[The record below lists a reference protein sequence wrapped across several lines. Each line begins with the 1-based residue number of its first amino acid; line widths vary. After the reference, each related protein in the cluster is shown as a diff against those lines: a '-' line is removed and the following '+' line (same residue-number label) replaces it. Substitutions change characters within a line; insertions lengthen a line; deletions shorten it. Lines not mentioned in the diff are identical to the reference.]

1 MGGFNQDIEIDFKAP
16 KDRSSIIKV
25 IGVGGG
31 GNNAL
36 QHMYERGIHG
46 VDFIVLN
53 TDAQALDEH
62 SVSNKVQLGTRTT
75 EGLGAGADP
84 EVGEKAAIES
94 MDDIREALGHNTKM
108 VFITAG
114 MGGGTG
120 TGAAPVV
127 AQVAKELGIL
137 TVAIVTLPFDFEGK
151 RRLEQAHSGLEKLR
165 ENVDSLIIINNDRL
179 AEQYPDLDYEE
190 AFSQANEVLTNAAKG
205 MAEVITAPFK
215 VNIDF
220 RDAKT
225 VLENSG
231 TALMSIGIAS
241 GENRAED
248 AVKRA
253 LDSPLLNDNKIT
265 GAKKVML
272 LILSGEEHK
281 AKMNEIK
288 FISSYIQNEAGGGNK
303 ADVIFGV
310 GTEDGLG
317 ESIKV
322 LVVATGFAP
331 EHEKNTV
338 IPAERIIHDLNGGI
352 KKPDIP
358 VVESQSVKETPVNDV
373 RRPSNRQ
380 EVREEQKRQFFR
392 LDNNSN
398 SNSNSNSNT
407 NSNFPTNSFSVE
419 KAEEKFDFHQTTV
432 LEERRE
438 DDFATG
444 FKFREEEEPSF
455 FQAEEEPVKEYD
467 LFSYAELEP
476 VSFTFDLEEDKPKE
490 EDFSFQVKDAPVNF
504 RVEMREETA
513 PQKKE
518 PKVSV
523 TNNQP
528 QPQTPKNDFPNI
540 EQKEEFTII
549 EKRRTEEEDS
559 RIQERRNK
567 LKEFNSSKFQ
577 GNDEKKID
585 IYEMIPAFR
594 RRNIDVDFENPLDRE
609 QKISSFISENDKGK
623 MEVRRNKFLNKDV
636 D

>member
-151 RRLEQAHSGLEKLR
+151 RRLEQAHTGLEKLR

-241 GENRAED
+241 GENRAEE

-272 LILSGEEHK
+272 LILSGDDHK

-288 FISSYIQNEAGGGNK
+288 FISSYIQDEAGGGNK

-331 EHEKNTV
+331 EHEKNAV
-338 IPAERIIHDLNGGI
+338 VSSERIIHDLNGGI
-352 KKPDIP
+352 KNTDTATPP
-358 VVESQSVKETPVNDV
+358 AVESKPTKETPVNDV
-373 RRPSNRQ
+373 RRTRNRQ
-380 EVREEQKRQFFR
+380 EIREEQKRQFFR
-392 LDNNSN
+392 LD

-419 KAEEKFDFHQTTV
+419 KVEEKSTTV
-432 LEERRE
+432 LEDRRE
-438 DDFATG
+438 DDFSAS
-444 FKFREEEEPSF
+444 FRFREEVSSF
-455 FQAEEEPVKEYD
+455 PQEEEVPAKEYD
-467 LFSYAELEP
+467 LFSYTDLEP
-476 VSFTFDLEEDKPKE
+476 VSFDFDLEEDKPKE
-490 EDFSFQVKDAPVNF
+490 EDFSFQVKEAPINF
-504 RVEMREETA
+504 KMEVREE
-513 PQKKE
+513 
-518 PKVSV
+518 VSFEEDGFQTPV
-523 TNNQP
+523 ARNQNK
-528 QPQTPKNDFPNI
+528 QEIPKNDFPNV
-540 EQKEEFTII
+540 EQREEFTII
-549 EKRRTEEEDS
+549 EKRSTEEDS

-567 LKEFNSSKFQ
+567 LKEFNSRSH
-577 GNDEKKID
+577 GSEEKKID
-585 IYEMIPAFR
+585 IYEVIPAFR
-594 RRNIDVDFENPLDRE
+594 RRNVDVDFEDPLERE
-609 QKISSFISENDKGK
+609 QKISSFISENNKGK
-623 MEVRRNKFLNKDV
+623 MEVRQNRFLNKDV

>member
-1 MGGFNQDIEIDFKAP
+1 MGDFNQDMGIRINAP
-16 KDRSSIIKV
+16 KNKSSIIKV

-94 MDDIREALGHNTKM
+94 MDEIREALGSNTKM

-120 TGAAPVV
+120 TGAAPIV
-127 AQVAKELGIL
+127 AQVAKELDIL

-151 RRLEQAHSGLEKLR
+151 RRLEQAYSGLEKLR

-225 VLENSG
+225 VLEHSG

-241 GENRAED
+241 GENRAEE

-272 LILSGEEHK
+272 LILSGDDHK

-288 FISSYIQNEAGGGNK
+288 FISSYIQDEAGGGNK

-331 EHEKNTV
+331 EHEKNAV
-338 IPAERIIHDLNGGI
+338 VSSERIIHDLNGGI
-352 KKPDIP
+352 KNTDTATLPA
-358 VVESQSVKETPVNDV
+358 VESKPTKETPVNDV
-373 RRPSNRQ
+373 RRTRNRQ
-380 EVREEQKRQFFR
+380 EIREEQKRQFFR
-392 LDNNSN
+392 LD

-419 KAEEKFDFHQTTV
+419 KVEEKSTTV
-432 LEERRE
+432 LEDRRE
-438 DDFATG
+438 DDFSAS
-444 FKFREEEEPSF
+444 FRFREEVSSF
-455 FQAEEEPVKEYD
+455 PQEEEVPAKEYD
-467 LFSYAELEP
+467 LFSYTDLEP
-476 VSFTFDLEEDKPKE
+476 VSFDFDLEEDKPKE
-490 EDFSFQVKDAPVNF
+490 EDFSFQMKEAPINF
-504 RVEMREETA
+504 KMEVREE
-513 PQKKE
+513 
-518 PKVSV
+518 VSFEEDGFQTPV
-523 TNNQP
+523 ARNQNK
-528 QPQTPKNDFPNI
+528 QETPKNDFPNV
-540 EQKEEFTII
+540 EQREEFTII
-549 EKRRTEEEDS
+549 EKRSTEEDS

-567 LKEFNSSKFQ
+567 LKEFNSRSH
-577 GNDEKKID
+577 GSEEKKID
-585 IYEMIPAFR
+585 IYEVIPAFR
-594 RRNIDVDFENPLDRE
+594 RRNVDVDFEDPLERE
-609 QKISSFISENDKGK
+609 QKISSFISENNKGK
-623 MEVRRNKFLNKDV
+623 MEVRQNRFLNKDV

>member
-358 VVESQSVKETPVNDV
+358 VVESQPVKETPANDV

-398 SNSNSNSNT
+398 FNNNS
-407 NSNFPTNSFSVE
+407 NSNFPTNSFLVE
-419 KAEEKFDFHQTTV
+419 KAEEKFDFHQTTL
-432 LEERRE
+432 LEEKE
-438 DDFATG
+438 DDFAMG

-455 FQAEEEPVKEYD
+455 FEAEEEPVKEYD

-490 EDFSFQVKDAPVNF
+490 EDFSFQVKEAPINF

-513 PQKKE
+513 PQKEE

-528 QPQTPKNDFPNI
+528 QPQTPKNDFPNV

-549 EKRRTEEEDS
+549 EKRSTEEDS
-559 RIQERRNK
+559 KIQERRNK
-567 LKEFNSSKFQ
+567 LKEFNSSRFQ

>member
-1 MGGFNQDIEIDFKAP
+1 MGGFNQDIKIDFNSP
-16 KDRSSIIKV
+16 KDKSSIIKV

-151 RRLEQAHSGLEKLR
+151 RRLEQAYSGLEKLR

-331 EHEKNTV
+331 EHEKNTA

-358 VVESQSVKETPVNDV
+358 VVESQPVKETPANDV
-373 RRPSNRQ
+373 HRPSNRQ
-380 EVREEQKRQFFR
+380 EIREEQKRQFFR

-398 SNSNSNSNT
+398 SNN
-407 NSNFPTNSFSVE
+407 NSNFPTNSFFVE
-419 KAEEKFDFHQTTV
+419 KGEEKFDFHQTTM
-432 LEERRE
+432 LEEKE
-438 DDFATG
+438 DDFAMG

-490 EDFSFQVKDAPVNF
+490 EDFSFQVKEAPINF
-504 RVEMREETA
+504 KVEMREETA
-513 PQKKE
+513 PQKEE

-528 QPQTPKNDFPNI
+528 QPQTPKNDFPNV

-549 EKRRTEEEDS
+549 EKRSTEEDS

>member
-151 RRLEQAHSGLEKLR
+151 RRLEQAHTGLEKLR

-241 GENRAED
+241 GENRAEE

-272 LILSGEEHK
+272 LILSGDDHK

-288 FISSYIQNEAGGGNK
+288 FISSYIQDEAGGGNK

-331 EHEKNTV
+331 EHEKNAV
-338 IPAERIIHDLNGGI
+338 VSSERIIHDLNGGI
-352 KKPDIP
+352 KNTDTATPP
-358 VVESQSVKETPVNDV
+358 AVESKPTKETPVNDV
-373 RRPSNRQ
+373 RRTRNRQ
-380 EVREEQKRQFFR
+380 EIREEQKRQFFR
-392 LDNNSN
+392 LD

-419 KAEEKFDFHQTTV
+419 KVEEKSTTV
-432 LEERRE
+432 LEDRRE
-438 DDFATG
+438 DDFSAS
-444 FKFREEEEPSF
+444 FRFREEVSSF
-455 FQAEEEPVKEYD
+455 PQEEEVPAKEYD
-467 LFSYAELEP
+467 LFSYTDLEP
-476 VSFTFDLEEDKPKE
+476 VSFDFDLEEDKPKE
-490 EDFSFQVKDAPVNF
+490 EDFSFQVKEAPINF
-504 RVEMREETA
+504 KMEVREE
-513 PQKKE
+513 
-518 PKVSV
+518 VSFEEDGFQTPV
-523 TNNQP
+523 ARNQNK
-528 QPQTPKNDFPNI
+528 QETPKNDFPNV
-540 EQKEEFTII
+540 EQREEFTII
-549 EKRRTEEEDS
+549 EKRSTEEDS

-567 LKEFNSSKFQ
+567 LKEFNSRSH
-577 GNDEKKID
+577 GSEEKKID
-585 IYEMIPAFR
+585 IYEVIPAFR
-594 RRNIDVDFENPLDRE
+594 RRNVDVDFEDPLERE
-609 QKISSFISENDKGK
+609 QKISSFISENNKGK
-623 MEVRRNKFLNKDV
+623 MEVRQNRFLNKDV

>member
-1 MGGFNQDIEIDFKAP
+1 MGDFNQDMGIRINAP
-16 KDRSSIIKV
+16 KNKSSIIKV

-94 MDDIREALGHNTKM
+94 MDEIREALGSNTKM

-120 TGAAPVV
+120 TGAAPIV
-127 AQVAKELGIL
+127 AQVAKELDIL

-151 RRLEQAHSGLEKLR
+151 RRLEQAYSGLEKLR

-241 GENRAED
+241 GENRAEE

-272 LILSGEEHK
+272 LILSGDDHK

-288 FISSYIQNEAGGGNK
+288 FISSYIQDEAGGGNK

-331 EHEKNTV
+331 EHEKNAV
-338 IPAERIIHDLNGGI
+338 VSSERIIHDLNGGI
-352 KKPDIP
+352 KSTDIATPP
-358 VVESQSVKETPVNDV
+358 VVESKPTKETPVNDV
-373 RRPSNRQ
+373 RRTRNRQ
-380 EVREEQKRQFFR
+380 EIREEQKRQFFR
-392 LDNNSN
+392 LD

-419 KAEEKFDFHQTTV
+419 KVEEKSTTV
-432 LEERRE
+432 LEDRRE
-438 DDFATG
+438 DDFSAS
-444 FKFREEEEPSF
+444 FRFREEVSSF
-455 FQAEEEPVKEYD
+455 PQEEEVPAKEYD
-467 LFSYAELEP
+467 LFSYTDLEP
-476 VSFTFDLEEDKPKE
+476 VSFDFDLEEDKPKE
-490 EDFSFQVKDAPVNF
+490 EDFSFQVKEAPINF
-504 RVEMREETA
+504 KMEVREE
-513 PQKKE
+513 
-518 PKVSV
+518 VSFEEDGFQTPV
-523 TNNQP
+523 ARNQNK
-528 QPQTPKNDFPNI
+528 QETPKNDFPNV
-540 EQKEEFTII
+540 EQREEFTII
-549 EKRRTEEEDS
+549 EKRSTEEDS

-567 LKEFNSSKFQ
+567 LKEFNSRSH
-577 GNDEKKID
+577 GSEEKKID
-585 IYEMIPAFR
+585 IYEVIPAFR
-594 RRNIDVDFENPLDRE
+594 RRNVDVDFEDPLERE
-609 QKISSFISENDKGK
+609 QKISSFISENNKGK
-623 MEVRRNKFLNKDV
+623 MEVRQNRFLNKDV

>member
-1 MGGFNQDIEIDFKAP
+1 MGDFNQDMGIRINAP
-16 KDRSSIIKV
+16 KNKSSIIKV

-94 MDDIREALGHNTKM
+94 MDEIREALGSNTKM

-120 TGAAPVV
+120 TGAAPIV
-127 AQVAKELGIL
+127 AQVAKELDIL

-151 RRLEQAHSGLEKLR
+151 RRLEQAYSGLEKLR
-165 ENVDSLIIINNDRL
+165 ENVDSLMIINNDRL

-241 GENRAED
+241 GENRAEE

-272 LILSGEEHK
+272 LILSGDDHK

-288 FISSYIQNEAGGGNK
+288 FISSYIQDEAGGGNK

-331 EHEKNTV
+331 EHEKNAV
-338 IPAERIIHDLNGGI
+338 VSSERIIHDLNGGI
-352 KKPDIP
+352 KNTDTATPP
-358 VVESQSVKETPVNDV
+358 AVESKPTKETPVNDV
-373 RRPSNRQ
+373 RRTRNRQ
-380 EVREEQKRQFFR
+380 EIREEQKRQFFR
-392 LDNNSN
+392 LD

-419 KAEEKFDFHQTTV
+419 KVEEKSTTV
-432 LEERRE
+432 LEDRRE
-438 DDFATG
+438 DDFSAS
-444 FKFREEEEPSF
+444 FRFREEVSSF
-455 FQAEEEPVKEYD
+455 PQEEEVPAKEYD
-467 LFSYAELEP
+467 LFSYTDLEP
-476 VSFTFDLEEDKPKE
+476 VSFDFDLEEDKPKE
-490 EDFSFQVKDAPVNF
+490 EDFSFQVKEAPINF
-504 RVEMREETA
+504 KMEVREE
-513 PQKKE
+513 
-518 PKVSV
+518 VSFEEDGFQTPV
-523 TNNQP
+523 ARNQNK
-528 QPQTPKNDFPNI
+528 QETPKNDFPNV
-540 EQKEEFTII
+540 EQREEFTII
-549 EKRRTEEEDS
+549 EKRSTEEDS

-567 LKEFNSSKFQ
+567 LKEFNSRSH
-577 GNDEKKID
+577 GSEEKKID
-585 IYEMIPAFR
+585 IYEVIPAFR
-594 RRNIDVDFENPLDRE
+594 RRNVDVDFEDPLERE
-609 QKISSFISENDKGK
+609 QKISSFISENNKGK
-623 MEVRRNKFLNKDV
+623 MEVRQNRFLNKDV

>member
-1 MGGFNQDIEIDFKAP
+1 MGGFNQDIKIDFNSP
-16 KDRSSIIKV
+16 KDKSSIIKV

-94 MDDIREALGHNTKM
+94 MDEIREALGSNTKM

-120 TGAAPVV
+120 TGAAPIV
-127 AQVAKELGIL
+127 AQVAKELDIL

-151 RRLEQAHSGLEKLR
+151 RRLEQAYSGLEKLR

-241 GENRAED
+241 GENRAEE

-272 LILSGEEHK
+272 LILSGDDHK

-288 FISSYIQNEAGGGNK
+288 FISSYIQDEAGGGNK

-331 EHEKNTV
+331 EHEKNAV
-338 IPAERIIHDLNGGI
+338 VSSERIIHDLNGGI
-352 KKPDIP
+352 KNTDTATPP
-358 VVESQSVKETPVNDV
+358 AVESKPTKETPVNDV
-373 RRPSNRQ
+373 RRTRNRQ
-380 EVREEQKRQFFR
+380 EIREEQKRQFFR
-392 LDNNSN
+392 LD

-419 KAEEKFDFHQTTV
+419 KVEEKSTTV
-432 LEERRE
+432 LEDRRE
-438 DDFATG
+438 DDFSAS
-444 FKFREEEEPSF
+444 FRFREEVSSF
-455 FQAEEEPVKEYD
+455 PQEEEVPAKEYD
-467 LFSYAELEP
+467 LFSYTDLEP
-476 VSFTFDLEEDKPKE
+476 VSFDFDLEEDKPKE
-490 EDFSFQVKDAPVNF
+490 EDFSFQVKEAPINF
-504 RVEMREETA
+504 KMEVREE
-513 PQKKE
+513 
-518 PKVSV
+518 VSFEEDGFQTPV
-523 TNNQP
+523 ARNQNK
-528 QPQTPKNDFPNI
+528 QETPKNDFPNV
-540 EQKEEFTII
+540 EQREEFTII
-549 EKRRTEEEDS
+549 EKRSTEEDS

-567 LKEFNSSKFQ
+567 LKEFNSRSH
-577 GNDEKKID
+577 GSEEKKID
-585 IYEMIPAFR
+585 IYEVIPAFR
-594 RRNIDVDFENPLDRE
+594 RRNVDVDFEDPLERE
-609 QKISSFISENDKGK
+609 QKISSFISENNKGK
-623 MEVRRNKFLNKDV
+623 MEVRQNRFLNKDV

>member
-1 MGGFNQDIEIDFKAP
+1 MGGFNQDIKIDFNSP
-16 KDRSSIIKV
+16 KDKSSIIKV

-272 LILSGEEHK
+272 LILSGDEHK

-331 EHEKNTV
+331 EHEKNTA

-358 VVESQSVKETPVNDV
+358 VVESQPVKETPANDV

-392 LDNNSN
+392 LDN
-398 SNSNSNSNT
+398 NSNSNSNT

-432 LEERRE
+432 LEERKE
-438 DDFATG
+438 DDFAMG
-444 FKFREEEEPSF
+444 FKFREEEESSF
-455 FQAEEEPVKEYD
+455 FEAEEEPVKEYD

-490 EDFSFQVKDAPVNF
+490 EDFSFQVKEAPVNF

-513 PQKKE
+513 PQKE
-518 PKVSV
+518 QPKVSV
-523 TNNQP
+523 TNNQA
-528 QPQTPKNDFPNI
+528 QPQTPKNDFPNV

>member
-151 RRLEQAHSGLEKLR
+151 RRLEQAHIGLEKLR

-358 VVESQSVKETPVNDV
+358 VVESQSVKETLVNDV

-392 LDNNSN
+392 LDNN

-455 FQAEEEPVKEYD
+455 FEAEEEPVKEYD

-490 EDFSFQVKDAPVNF
+490 EDFSFQVKEAPVNF

-513 PQKKE
+513 PQKEE
-518 PKVSV
+518 PKFPV
-523 TNNQP
+523 TNQIQP
-528 QPQTPKNDFPNI
+528 ETPKNDFPNV

-567 LKEFNSSKFQ
+567 LKEFNSSRFQ

>member
-1 MGGFNQDIEIDFKAP
+1 MGDFNQDMGIRINAP
-16 KDRSSIIKV
+16 KNKSSIIKV

-94 MDDIREALGHNTKM
+94 MDEIREALGSNTKM

-120 TGAAPVV
+120 TGAAPIV

-151 RRLEQAHSGLEKLR
+151 RRLEQAYSGLEKLR

-241 GENRAED
+241 GENRAEE

-272 LILSGEEHK
+272 LILSGDDHK

-288 FISSYIQNEAGGGNK
+288 FISSYIQDEAGGGNK

-331 EHEKNTV
+331 EHEKNAV
-338 IPAERIIHDLNGGI
+338 VSSERIIHDLNGGI
-352 KKPDIP
+352 KNTDTATPP
-358 VVESQSVKETPVNDV
+358 AVESKPTKETPVNDV
-373 RRPSNRQ
+373 RRTRNRQ
-380 EVREEQKRQFFR
+380 EIREEQKRQFFR
-392 LDNNSN
+392 LD

-419 KAEEKFDFHQTTV
+419 KVEEKSTTV
-432 LEERRE
+432 LEDRRE
-438 DDFATG
+438 DDFSAS
-444 FKFREEEEPSF
+444 FRFREEVSSF
-455 FQAEEEPVKEYD
+455 PQEEEVPAKEYD
-467 LFSYAELEP
+467 LFSYTDLEP
-476 VSFTFDLEEDKPKE
+476 VSFDFDLEEDKPKE
-490 EDFSFQVKDAPVNF
+490 EDFSFQVKEAPINF
-504 RVEMREETA
+504 KMEVREE
-513 PQKKE
+513 
-518 PKVSV
+518 VSFEEDGFQTPV
-523 TNNQP
+523 ARNQNK
-528 QPQTPKNDFPNI
+528 QEIPKNDFPNV
-540 EQKEEFTII
+540 EQREEFTII
-549 EKRRTEEEDS
+549 EKRSTEEDS

-567 LKEFNSSKFQ
+567 LKEFNSRSH
-577 GNDEKKID
+577 GSEEKKID
-585 IYEMIPAFR
+585 IYEVIPAFR
-594 RRNIDVDFENPLDRE
+594 RRNVDVDFEDPLERE
-609 QKISSFISENDKGK
+609 QKISSFISENNKGK
-623 MEVRRNKFLNKDV
+623 MEVRQNRFLNKDV

>member
-1 MGGFNQDIEIDFKAP
+1 MGDFNQDMGIRINAP
-16 KDRSSIIKV
+16 KNKSSIIKV

-94 MDDIREALGHNTKM
+94 MDEIREALGSNTKM

-120 TGAAPVV
+120 TGAAPIV

-151 RRLEQAHSGLEKLR
+151 RRLEQAYSGLEKLR

-241 GENRAED
+241 GENRAEE

-272 LILSGEEHK
+272 LILSGDDHK

-288 FISSYIQNEAGGGNK
+288 FISSYIQDEAGGGNK

-331 EHEKNTV
+331 EHEKNAV
-338 IPAERIIHDLNGGI
+338 VSSERIIHDLNGGI
-352 KKPDIP
+352 KNTDTATPP
-358 VVESQSVKETPVNDV
+358 AVESKPTKETPVNDV
-373 RRPSNRQ
+373 RRTRNRQ
-380 EVREEQKRQFFR
+380 EIREEQKRQFFR
-392 LDNNSN
+392 LDNNS
-398 SNSNSNSNT
+398 SS

-419 KAEEKFDFHQTTV
+419 KAEEKSTTV
-432 LEERRE
+432 LEDRRE
-438 DDFATG
+438 DDFSAS
-444 FKFREEEEPSF
+444 FRFREEVSSF
-455 FQAEEEPVKEYD
+455 PQEEEVPAKEYD
-467 LFSYAELEP
+467 LFSYTDLEP
-476 VSFTFDLEEDKPKE
+476 VSFDFDLEEDKPKE
-490 EDFSFQVKDAPVNF
+490 EDFSFQVKEAPINF
-504 RVEMREETA
+504 KMEVREE
-513 PQKKE
+513 
-518 PKVSV
+518 VSFEEDGFQTPV
-523 TNNQP
+523 ARNQNK
-528 QPQTPKNDFPNI
+528 QETPKNDFPNV
-540 EQKEEFTII
+540 EQREEFTII
-549 EKRRTEEEDS
+549 EKRSTEEDS

-567 LKEFNSSKFQ
+567 LKEFNSRSH
-577 GNDEKKID
+577 GSEEKKLD
-585 IYEMIPAFR
+585 IYEVIPAFR
-594 RRNIDVDFENPLDRE
+594 RRNVDVDFEDPLERE
-609 QKISSFISENDKGK
+609 QKISSFISENNKGK
-623 MEVRRNKFLNKDV
+623 MEVRQNRFLNKDV

>member
-1 MGGFNQDIEIDFKAP
+1 MGDFNQDMGIRINAP
-16 KDRSSIIKV
+16 KNKSSIIKV

-94 MDDIREALGHNTKM
+94 MDEIREALGSNTKM

-120 TGAAPVV
+120 TGAAPIV
-127 AQVAKELGIL
+127 AQVAKELDIL

-151 RRLEQAHSGLEKLR
+151 RRLEQAYSGLEKLR

-241 GENRAED
+241 GENRAEE

-272 LILSGEEHK
+272 LILSGDDHK

-288 FISSYIQNEAGGGNK
+288 FISSYIQDEAGGGNK

-331 EHEKNTV
+331 EHEKNAV
-338 IPAERIIHDLNGGI
+338 VSSERIIHDLNGGI
-352 KKPDIP
+352 KNTDTATPP
-358 VVESQSVKETPVNDV
+358 AVESKPTKETPVNDV
-373 RRPSNRQ
+373 RRTRNRQ
-380 EVREEQKRQFFR
+380 EIREEQKRQFFR
-392 LDNNSN
+392 LD

-419 KAEEKFDFHQTTV
+419 KVEEKSTTV
-432 LEERRE
+432 LEDRRE
-438 DDFATG
+438 DDFSAS
-444 FKFREEEEPSF
+444 FRFREEVSSF
-455 FQAEEEPVKEYD
+455 PQEEEVPAKEYD
-467 LFSYAELEP
+467 LFSYTDLEP
-476 VSFTFDLEEDKPKE
+476 VSFDFDLEEDKPKE
-490 EDFSFQVKDAPVNF
+490 EDFSFQVKEAPINF
-504 RVEMREETA
+504 KMEVREE
-513 PQKKE
+513 
-518 PKVSV
+518 VSFEEDGFQTPV
-523 TNNQP
+523 ARNQNK
-528 QPQTPKNDFPNI
+528 QETPKNDFPNV
-540 EQKEEFTII
+540 EQREEFTII
-549 EKRRTEEEDS
+549 EKRSTEEDS

-567 LKEFNSSKFQ
+567 LKEFNSRSHH
-577 GNDEKKID
+577 GSEEKKID
-585 IYEMIPAFR
+585 IYEVIPAFR
-594 RRNIDVDFENPLDRE
+594 RRNVDVDFEDPLERE
-609 QKISSFISENDKGK
+609 QKISSFISENNKGK
-623 MEVRRNKFLNKDV
+623 MEVRQNRFLNKDV

>member
-151 RRLEQAHSGLEKLR
+151 RRLEQAHTGLEKLR

-358 VVESQSVKETPVNDV
+358 VVESQPVKETPANDV

-398 SNSNSNSNT
+398 SNTNS

-444 FKFREEEEPSF
+444 FKFREEEEPPF
-455 FQAEEEPVKEYD
+455 FEAEEEPVKEYD

-476 VSFTFDLEEDKPKE
+476 VSFTFDLDEDKLKE
-490 EDFSFQVKDAPVNF
+490 EDFSFQVKEAPVNF

-513 PQKKE
+513 PQKEE

-528 QPQTPKNDFPNI
+528 QPQTPKNDFPNV

-549 EKRRTEEEDS
+549 EKRSTEEEDS

>member
-1 MGGFNQDIEIDFKAP
+1 MGGFNQDIKIDFNSP
-16 KDRSSIIKV
+16 KDKSSIIKV

-151 RRLEQAHSGLEKLR
+151 RRLEQAHTGLEKLR

-358 VVESQSVKETPVNDV
+358 VVESQPVKETPANDV

-392 LDNNSN
+392 LDNNSD
-398 SNSNSNSNT
+398 SNT
-407 NSNFPTNSFSVE
+407 NSNSNFPTNSFSVE

-432 LEERRE
+432 LEEKE

-549 EKRRTEEEDS
+549 EKRKTEEEDS

-623 MEVRRNKFLNKDV
+623 MEVRRNRFLNKDV

>member
-1 MGGFNQDIEIDFKAP
+1 MGGFNQDIKIDFNSP
-16 KDRSSIIKV
+16 KDKSSIIKV

-272 LILSGEEHK
+272 LILSGDEHK

-331 EHEKNTV
+331 EHEKNTA

-358 VVESQSVKETPVNDV
+358 VVESQPVKETPVNDV

-398 SNSNSNSNT
+398 SNTNS

-438 DDFATG
+438 DDFATS

-455 FQAEEEPVKEYD
+455 FEAEEEPVKEYD
-467 LFSYAELEP
+467 SFSYAELEP

-490 EDFSFQVKDAPVNF
+490 EDFSFQVKEAPVNF

-513 PQKKE
+513 PQKEE

-528 QPQTPKNDFPNI
+528 QPQTPKNDFPNV

-549 EKRRTEEEDS
+549 EKRSTEEDS

-567 LKEFNSSKFQ
+567 LKEFNSSRFQ

>member
-1 MGGFNQDIEIDFKAP
+1 MGGFNQDIKIDFNSP
-16 KDRSSIIKV
+16 KDKSSIIKV

-358 VVESQSVKETPVNDV
+358 VVESQPVKETPVNDL

-398 SNSNSNSNT
+398 SNTNSNS
-407 NSNFPTNSFSVE
+407 NSNFPTNSFLVE
-419 KAEEKFDFHQTTV
+419 KGEEKFDFQQTTV

-455 FQAEEEPVKEYD
+455 FEAEEEPVKEYD

-490 EDFSFQVKDAPVNF
+490 EDFSFQVKEAPVNF

-513 PQKKE
+513 PQKEE

-528 QPQTPKNDFPNI
+528 RPQTPKNDFPNV

-549 EKRRTEEEDS
+549 EKKSTEEDS

-567 LKEFNSSKFQ
+567 LKEFNSSRFQ

>member
-1 MGGFNQDIEIDFKAP
+1 MGDFNQDMGIRINAP
-16 KDRSSIIKV
+16 KNKSSIIKV

-94 MDDIREALGHNTKM
+94 MDEIREALGSNTKM

-120 TGAAPVV
+120 TGAAPIV
-127 AQVAKELGIL
+127 AQVAKELDIL

-151 RRLEQAHSGLEKLR
+151 RRLEQAYSGLEKLR

-272 LILSGEEHK
+272 LILSGDDHK

-288 FISSYIQNEAGGGNK
+288 FISSYIQDEAGGGNK

-331 EHEKNTV
+331 EHEKNAV
-338 IPAERIIHDLNGGI
+338 VSSERIIHDLNGGI
-352 KKPDIP
+352 KNTDTATPP
-358 VVESQSVKETPVNDV
+358 AVESKPTKETPVNDV
-373 RRPSNRQ
+373 RRTRNRQ
-380 EVREEQKRQFFR
+380 EIREEQKRQFFR
-392 LDNNSN
+392 LD

-419 KAEEKFDFHQTTV
+419 KVEEKSTTV
-432 LEERRE
+432 LEDRRE
-438 DDFATG
+438 DDFSAS
-444 FKFREEEEPSF
+444 FRFREEVSSF
-455 FQAEEEPVKEYD
+455 PQEEEVPAKEYD
-467 LFSYAELEP
+467 LFSYTDLEP
-476 VSFTFDLEEDKPKE
+476 VSFDFDLEEDKPKE
-490 EDFSFQVKDAPVNF
+490 EDFSFQVKEAPINF
-504 RVEMREETA
+504 KMEVREE
-513 PQKKE
+513 
-518 PKVSV
+518 VSFEEDGFQTPV
-523 TNNQP
+523 ARNQNK
-528 QPQTPKNDFPNI
+528 QETPKNDFPNV
-540 EQKEEFTII
+540 EQREEFTII
-549 EKRRTEEEDS
+549 EKRSTEEDS

-567 LKEFNSSKFQ
+567 LKEFNSRSH
-577 GNDEKKID
+577 GSEEKKID
-585 IYEMIPAFR
+585 IYEVIPAFR
-594 RRNIDVDFENPLDRE
+594 RRNVDVDFEDPLERE
-609 QKISSFISENDKGK
+609 QKISSFISENNKGK
-623 MEVRRNKFLNKDV
+623 MEVRQNRFLNKDV

>member
-46 VDFIVLN
+46 VYFIVLN

-151 RRLEQAHSGLEKLR
+151 RRLEQAHTGLEKLR

-398 SNSNSNSNT
+398 SNSNSNT

-549 EKRRTEEEDS
+549 EKRKTEEEDS

-609 QKISSFISENDKGK
+609 QKISSFISENNKGK
-623 MEVRRNKFLNKDV
+623 MEVRRNRFLNKDV

>member
-1 MGGFNQDIEIDFKAP
+1 MGDFNQDMGIRINAP
-16 KDRSSIIKV
+16 KNKSSIIKV

-94 MDDIREALGHNTKM
+94 MDEIREALGSNTKM

-120 TGAAPVV
+120 TGAAPIV
-127 AQVAKELGIL
+127 AQVAKELDIL

-151 RRLEQAHSGLEKLR
+151 RRLEQAYSGLEKLR

-241 GENRAED
+241 GENRAEE

-272 LILSGEEHK
+272 LILSGDDHK

-288 FISSYIQNEAGGGNK
+288 FISSYIQDEAGGGNK

-331 EHEKNTV
+331 EHEKNAV
-338 IPAERIIHDLNGGI
+338 VSSERIIHDLNGGI
-352 KKPDIP
+352 KNTDTATPP
-358 VVESQSVKETPVNDV
+358 AVESKPTKETSVNDV
-373 RRPSNRQ
+373 RRPRNRQ
-380 EVREEQKRQFFR
+380 EIREEQKRQLFR
-392 LDNNSN
+392 LD

-407 NSNFPTNSFSVE
+407 NFNFPTNSFSVE
-419 KAEEKFDFHQTTV
+419 KVEEKSTTV
-432 LEERRE
+432 LEDRRE
-438 DDFATG
+438 DDFSAS
-444 FKFREEEEPSF
+444 FRFREEVSSF
-455 FQAEEEPVKEYD
+455 PQEEEVPAKEYD
-467 LFSYAELEP
+467 LFSYTDLEP
-476 VSFTFDLEEDKPKE
+476 VSFDFDLEEDKPKE
-490 EDFSFQVKDAPVNF
+490 EDFSFQVKEAPINF
-504 RVEMREETA
+504 KMEVREE
-513 PQKKE
+513 
-518 PKVSV
+518 VSFEEDGFQTPV
-523 TNNQP
+523 ARNQNK
-528 QPQTPKNDFPNI
+528 QETPKNDFPNV
-540 EQKEEFTII
+540 EQREEFTII
-549 EKRRTEEEDS
+549 EKRSTEEDS

-567 LKEFNSSKFQ
+567 LKEFNSRSH
-577 GNDEKKID
+577 GSEEKKID
-585 IYEMIPAFR
+585 IYEVIPAFR
-594 RRNIDVDFENPLDRE
+594 RRNVDVDFEDPLERE
-609 QKISSFISENDKGK
+609 QKISSFISENNKGK
-623 MEVRRNKFLNKDV
+623 MEVRQNRFLNKDV

>member
-1 MGGFNQDIEIDFKAP
+1 MGGFNQDMGIEFNAP
-16 KDRSSIIKV
+16 KDKSSIIKV

-62 SVSNKVQLGTRTT
+62 SVSNKVQLGSRTT

-151 RRLEQAHSGLEKLR
+151 RRLEQAYSGLEKLR

-225 VLENSG
+225 VLEKSG

-272 LILSGEEHK
+272 LILSGDEHK

-331 EHEKNTV
+331 EHEKNTA

-358 VVESQSVKETPVNDV
+358 VVESQPVKETPANDV

-398 SNSNSNSNT
+398 SNSNTNSD
-407 NSNFPTNSFSVE
+407 SNFPTNSFSVE

-438 DDFATG
+438 DDFATS
-444 FKFREEEEPSF
+444 FKFRDEEEPSF
-455 FQAEEEPVKEYD
+455 FEAEEEPVKEYD

-490 EDFSFQVKDAPVNF
+490 EDFSFQVKEAAVNF

-513 PQKKE
+513 PQKEE

-528 QPQTPKNDFPNI
+528 QPQTPKNDFPNV

-549 EKRRTEEEDS
+549 EKRSTEEDS

-567 LKEFNSSKFQ
+567 LKEFNSSRFQ

-594 RRNIDVDFENPLDRE
+594 RRNIDVDFENPLDKK

>member
-151 RRLEQAHSGLEKLR
+151 RRLEQAHTGLEKLR

-272 LILSGEEHK
+272 LILSGDEHK

-331 EHEKNTV
+331 EHEKNTA

-358 VVESQSVKETPVNDV
+358 VVESQPVKETPANDV

-392 LDNNSN
+392 LDN
-398 SNSNSNSNT
+398 NSNSNSNT

-432 LEERRE
+432 LEERKE
-438 DDFATG
+438 DDFAMG
-444 FKFREEEEPSF
+444 FKFREEEESSF
-455 FQAEEEPVKEYD
+455 FEAEEEPVKEYD

-490 EDFSFQVKDAPVNF
+490 EDFSFQVKEAPVNF

-513 PQKKE
+513 PQKE
-518 PKVSV
+518 QPKVSV

-528 QPQTPKNDFPNI
+528 QPQTPKNDFPNV

-567 LKEFNSSKFQ
+567 LKEFNSSRFQ

-609 QKISSFISENDKGK
+609 QKISSFIS
-623 MEVRRNKFLNKDV
+623 
-636 D
+636 

>member
-1 MGGFNQDIEIDFKAP
+1 MGDFNQDMGIRINAP
-16 KDRSSIIKV
+16 KNKSSIIKV

-94 MDDIREALGHNTKM
+94 MDEIREALGSNTKM

-120 TGAAPVV
+120 TGAAPIV
-127 AQVAKELGIL
+127 AQVAKELDIL

-151 RRLEQAHSGLEKLR
+151 RRLEQAYSGLEKLR

-241 GENRAED
+241 GENRAEE

-272 LILSGEEHK
+272 LILSGDDHK

-288 FISSYIQNEAGGGNK
+288 FISSYIQDEAGGGNK

-331 EHEKNTV
+331 EHEKNAV
-338 IPAERIIHDLNGGI
+338 VSSERIIHDLNGGI
-352 KKPDIP
+352 KSTDIATPP
-358 VVESQSVKETPVNDV
+358 VVESKPTKETPVNDV
-373 RRPSNRQ
+373 RRTRNRQ
-380 EVREEQKRQFFR
+380 EIREEQKRQFFR
-392 LDNNSN
+392 LD

-419 KAEEKFDFHQTTV
+419 KVEEKSTIV
-432 LEERRE
+432 LEDRRE
-438 DDFATG
+438 DDFSAS
-444 FKFREEEEPSF
+444 FRFREEVSSF
-455 FQAEEEPVKEYD
+455 PQEEEVPAKEYD
-467 LFSYAELEP
+467 LFSYTDLEP
-476 VSFTFDLEEDKPKE
+476 VSFDFDLEEDKPKE
-490 EDFSFQVKDAPVNF
+490 EDFSFQVKEAPINF
-504 RVEMREETA
+504 KMEVREE
-513 PQKKE
+513 
-518 PKVSV
+518 VSFEEDGFQTPV
-523 TNNQP
+523 ARNQNK
-528 QPQTPKNDFPNI
+528 QETPKNDFPNV
-540 EQKEEFTII
+540 EQREEFTII
-549 EKRRTEEEDS
+549 EKRSTEEDS

-567 LKEFNSSKFQ
+567 LKEFNSRFHGSE
-577 GNDEKKID
+577 EKKID
-585 IYEMIPAFR
+585 IYEVIPAFR
-594 RRNIDVDFENPLDRE
+594 RRNVDVDFEDPLERE
-609 QKISSFISENDKGK
+609 QKISSFISENNKGK
-623 MEVRRNKFLNKDV
+623 MEVRQNRFLNKDV

>member
-179 AEQYPDLDYEE
+179 AEQSPDLDYEE

-272 LILSGEEHK
+272 LILSGDEHK

-331 EHEKNTV
+331 EHEKNTA

-358 VVESQSVKETPVNDV
+358 VVESQPVKETPVNDV

-398 SNSNSNSNT
+398 SNSNT

-432 LEERRE
+432 LEEKE

-444 FKFREEEEPSF
+444 FKFRNEEEPPF
-455 FQAEEEPVKEYD
+455 FEAEEEPVKEYD

-490 EDFSFQVKDAPVNF
+490 EDFSFQVKEAPVNF

-513 PQKKE
+513 PQKEE

-528 QPQTPKNDFPNI
+528 QSQTPKNDFPNV

-549 EKRRTEEEDS
+549 EKRSTEEDS
-559 RIQERRNK
+559 KIQERRNK
-567 LKEFNSSKFQ
+567 LKEFNSSRFQ

>member
-1 MGGFNQDIEIDFKAP
+1 MGDFNQDMGIRINAP
-16 KDRSSIIKV
+16 KNKSSIIKV

-94 MDDIREALGHNTKM
+94 MDEIREALGSNTKM

-120 TGAAPVV
+120 TGAAPIV
-127 AQVAKELGIL
+127 AQVAKELDIL

-151 RRLEQAHSGLEKLR
+151 RRLEQAYSGLEKLR

-241 GENRAED
+241 GENRAEE

-272 LILSGEEHK
+272 LILSGDDHK

-288 FISSYIQNEAGGGNK
+288 FISSYIQDEAGGGNK

-331 EHEKNTV
+331 EHEKNAV
-338 IPAERIIHDLNGGI
+338 VSSERIIHDLNGGI
-352 KKPDIP
+352 KNTDTATPP
-358 VVESQSVKETPVNDV
+358 AVESKPTKETPANDV
-373 RRPSNRQ
+373 RRTRNRQ
-380 EVREEQKRQFFR
+380 EIREEQKRQFFR
-392 LDNNSN
+392 LD

-419 KAEEKFDFHQTTV
+419 KVEEKSTTV
-432 LEERRE
+432 LEDRRE
-438 DDFATG
+438 DDFSAS
-444 FKFREEEEPSF
+444 FRFREEVSSF
-455 FQAEEEPVKEYD
+455 PQEEEVPAKEYD
-467 LFSYAELEP
+467 LFSYTDLEP
-476 VSFTFDLEEDKPKE
+476 VSFDFDLEEDKPKE
-490 EDFSFQVKDAPVNF
+490 EDFSFQVKEAPINF
-504 RVEMREETA
+504 KMEVREE
-513 PQKKE
+513 
-518 PKVSV
+518 VSFEEDGFQTPV
-523 TNNQP
+523 ARNQNK
-528 QPQTPKNDFPNI
+528 QETPKNDFPNV
-540 EQKEEFTII
+540 EQREEFTII
-549 EKRRTEEEDS
+549 EKRSTEEDS

-567 LKEFNSSKFQ
+567 LKEFNSRSH
-577 GNDEKKID
+577 GSEEKKID
-585 IYEMIPAFR
+585 IYEVIPAFR
-594 RRNIDVDFENPLDRE
+594 RRNVDVDFEDPLERE
-609 QKISSFISENDKGK
+609 QKISSFISENNKGK
-623 MEVRRNKFLNKDV
+623 MEVRQNRFLNKDV

>member
-272 LILSGEEHK
+272 LILSGDEHK

-331 EHEKNTV
+331 EHEKNTA

-358 VVESQSVKETPVNDV
+358 VVESQPVKETPANDV

-398 SNSNSNSNT
+398 SNTNSNS

-455 FQAEEEPVKEYD
+455 FEAEEEPVKEYD

-490 EDFSFQVKDAPVNF
+490 EDFSFQVKEAPVNF

-513 PQKKE
+513 PQKEE

-528 QPQTPKNDFPNI
+528 QPQTPKNDFPNV

-549 EKRRTEEEDS
+549 EKRSTEEEDS

-623 MEVRRNKFLNKDV
+623 MEVRRNRFLNKDV

>member
-272 LILSGEEHK
+272 LILSGDEHK

-331 EHEKNTV
+331 EHEKNTA

-358 VVESQSVKETPVNDV
+358 VVESQPVKETPANDV

-392 LDNNSN
+392 LDN
-398 SNSNSNSNT
+398 NSNSNSNT

-432 LEERRE
+432 LEERKE
-438 DDFATG
+438 DDFAMG
-444 FKFREEEEPSF
+444 FKFREEEESSF
-455 FQAEEEPVKEYD
+455 FEAEEEPVKEYD

-490 EDFSFQVKDAPVNF
+490 EDFSFQVKEAPVNF

-513 PQKKE
+513 PQKE
-518 PKVSV
+518 QPKVSV

-528 QPQTPKNDFPNI
+528 QPQTPKNDFPNV

-567 LKEFNSSKFQ
+567 LKEFNSSRFQ

>member
-241 GENRAED
+241 GENRAEE

-272 LILSGEEHK
+272 LILSGDDHK

-288 FISSYIQNEAGGGNK
+288 FISSYIQDEAGGGNK

-331 EHEKNTV
+331 EHEKNAV
-338 IPAERIIHDLNGGI
+338 VSSERIIHDLNGGI
-352 KKPDIP
+352 KNTDTATPPALESKPT
-358 VVESQSVKETPVNDV
+358 KETPVNDV
-373 RRPSNRQ
+373 RRTRNRQ
-380 EVREEQKRQFFR
+380 EIREEQKRQFFR
-392 LDNNSN
+392 LD

-407 NSNFPTNSFSVE
+407 NSNSPTNSFSVE
-419 KAEEKFDFHQTTV
+419 KVEEKSTTV
-432 LEERRE
+432 LEDRRE
-438 DDFATG
+438 DDFPAS
-444 FKFREEEEPSF
+444 FRFREEVSSF
-455 FQAEEEPVKEYD
+455 PQEEEVPAKEYD
-467 LFSYAELEP
+467 LFSYTDLEP
-476 VSFTFDLEEDKPKE
+476 VSFDFDLEEDKTPKE
-490 EDFSFQVKDAPVNF
+490 EDFSFQVKEAPINF
-504 RVEMREETA
+504 KMEVREE
-513 PQKKE
+513 
-518 PKVSV
+518 VSFEEDGFQTPV
-523 TNNQP
+523 ARNQNK
-528 QPQTPKNDFPNI
+528 QETPKNDFPNV
-540 EQKEEFTII
+540 EQREEFTII
-549 EKRRTEEEDS
+549 EKRSTEEDS

-567 LKEFNSSKFQ
+567 LKEFNSRSH
-577 GNDEKKID
+577 GSEEKKID
-585 IYEMIPAFR
+585 IYEVIPAFR
-594 RRNIDVDFENPLDRE
+594 RRNVDVDFEDPLERE
-609 QKISSFISENDKGK
+609 QKISSFISENNKGK
-623 MEVRRNKFLNKDV
+623 MEVRQNRFLNKDV

>member
-1 MGGFNQDIEIDFKAP
+1 MGDFNQDMGIRINAP
-16 KDRSSIIKV
+16 KNKSSIIKV

-94 MDDIREALGHNTKM
+94 MDEIREALGSNTKM

-120 TGAAPVV
+120 TGAAPIV
-127 AQVAKELGIL
+127 AQVAKELDIL

-151 RRLEQAHSGLEKLR
+151 RRLEQAYSGLEKLR

-241 GENRAED
+241 GENRAEE

-272 LILSGEEHK
+272 LILSGDDHK

-288 FISSYIQNEAGGGNK
+288 FISSYIQDEAGGGNK

-331 EHEKNTV
+331 EHEKNAV
-338 IPAERIIHDLNGGI
+338 VSSERIIHDLNGGI
-352 KKPDIP
+352 KNTDTATPP
-358 VVESQSVKETPVNDV
+358 AVESKPTKETPVNDV
-373 RRPSNRQ
+373 RRTRNRQ
-380 EVREEQKRQFFR
+380 EIREEQKRQFFR
-392 LDNNSN
+392 LD

-419 KAEEKFDFHQTTV
+419 KVEEKSTTV
-432 LEERRE
+432 LEDRRE
-438 DDFATG
+438 DDFSAS
-444 FKFREEEEPSF
+444 FRFREEVSSF
-455 FQAEEEPVKEYD
+455 PQEEEVPAKEYD
-467 LFSYAELEP
+467 LFSYTDLEP
-476 VSFTFDLEEDKPKE
+476 VSFDFDLEEDKPKE
-490 EDFSFQVKDAPVNF
+490 EDFSFQVKEAPINF
-504 RVEMREETA
+504 KMEVREE
-513 PQKKE
+513 
-518 PKVSV
+518 VSFEEDGFQTPV
-523 TNNQP
+523 ARNQNK
-528 QPQTPKNDFPNI
+528 QETPKNDFPNV
-540 EQKEEFTII
+540 EQREEFTII
-549 EKRRTEEEDS
+549 EKRSTEEDS

-567 LKEFNSSKFQ
+567 LKEFNSRSH
-577 GNDEKKID
+577 GSEEKKID
-585 IYEMIPAFR
+585 IYEVIPAFR
-594 RRNIDVDFENPLDRE
+594 RRNVDVDFEDPLERE
-609 QKISSFISENDKGK
+609 QKICSFISENNKGK
-623 MEVRRNKFLNKDV
+623 MEVRQNRFLNKDV

>member
-1 MGGFNQDIEIDFKAP
+1 MGGFNQDMGIEFNAP
-16 KDRSSIIKV
+16 KDKSSIIKV

-62 SVSNKVQLGTRTT
+62 SVSNKVQLGSRTT

-272 LILSGEEHK
+272 LILSGDEHK

-331 EHEKNTV
+331 EHEKNTA

-358 VVESQSVKETPVNDV
+358 VVESQPVKETPVNDV

-398 SNSNSNSNT
+398 SNSNT

-419 KAEEKFDFHQTTV
+419 KAEEKFDFYQTTV

-455 FQAEEEPVKEYD
+455 FEAEEEPVKEYD

-490 EDFSFQVKDAPVNF
+490 EDFSFQVKEAPINF
-504 RVEMREETA
+504 KVEMREETA
-513 PQKKE
+513 PQKE
-518 PKVSV
+518 QPKVSV

-528 QPQTPKNDFPNI
+528 QPQTPKNDFPNV

-549 EKRRTEEEDS
+549 EKRSTEEDS

-567 LKEFNSSKFQ
+567 LKEFNSSRFQ

-623 MEVRRNKFLNKDV
+623 MEVRRNRFLNKDV

>member
-1 MGGFNQDIEIDFKAP
+1 MGDFNQDMGIRINAP
-16 KDRSSIIKV
+16 KNKSSIIKV

-94 MDDIREALGHNTKM
+94 MDEIREALGSNTKM

-127 AQVAKELGIL
+127 AQVAKELDIL

-151 RRLEQAHSGLEKLR
+151 RRLEQAYSGLEKLR

-241 GENRAED
+241 GENRAEE

-272 LILSGEEHK
+272 LILSGDDHK

-288 FISSYIQNEAGGGNK
+288 FISSYIQDEAGGGNK

-331 EHEKNTV
+331 EHEKNAV
-338 IPAERIIHDLNGGI
+338 VSSERIIHDLNGGI
-352 KKPDIP
+352 KNTDTATPP
-358 VVESQSVKETPVNDV
+358 AVESKPTKETPVNDV
-373 RRPSNRQ
+373 RRTRNRQ
-380 EVREEQKRQFFR
+380 EIREEQKRQFFR
-392 LDNNSN
+392 LD

-419 KAEEKFDFHQTTV
+419 KVEEKSTTV
-432 LEERRE
+432 LEDRRE
-438 DDFATG
+438 DDFSAS
-444 FKFREEEEPSF
+444 FRFREEVSSF
-455 FQAEEEPVKEYD
+455 PQEEEVPAKEYD
-467 LFSYAELEP
+467 LFSYTDLEP
-476 VSFTFDLEEDKPKE
+476 VSFDFDLEEDKPKE
-490 EDFSFQVKDAPVNF
+490 EDFSFQVKEAPINF
-504 RVEMREETA
+504 KMEVREE
-513 PQKKE
+513 
-518 PKVSV
+518 VSFEEDGFQTPV
-523 TNNQP
+523 ARNQNK
-528 QPQTPKNDFPNI
+528 QETPKNDFPNV
-540 EQKEEFTII
+540 EQREEFTII
-549 EKRRTEEEDS
+549 EKRSTEEDS

-567 LKEFNSSKFQ
+567 LKEFNSRSH
-577 GNDEKKID
+577 GSEEKKID
-585 IYEMIPAFR
+585 IYEVIPAFR
-594 RRNIDVDFENPLDRE
+594 RRNVDVDFEDPLERE
-609 QKISSFISENDKGK
+609 QKISSFISENNKGK
-623 MEVRRNKFLNKDV
+623 MEVRQNRFLNKDV

>member
-1 MGGFNQDIEIDFKAP
+1 MGGFNQDIKIDFNSP
-16 KDRSSIIKV
+16 KDKSSIIKV

-272 LILSGEEHK
+272 LILSGDEHK

-331 EHEKNTV
+331 EHEKNTA

-358 VVESQSVKETPVNDV
+358 VVESQPVKETPVNDV

-398 SNSNSNSNT
+398 SNTNS

-438 DDFATG
+438 DDFATS

-455 FQAEEEPVKEYD
+455 FEAEEEPVKEYD

-490 EDFSFQVKDAPVNF
+490 EDFSFQVKEAPVNF

-513 PQKKE
+513 PQKEE

-528 QPQTPKNDFPNI
+528 QPQTPKNDFPNV

-549 EKRRTEEEDS
+549 EKRSTEEDS

-567 LKEFNSSKFQ
+567 LKEFNSSRFQ

>member
-1 MGGFNQDIEIDFKAP
+1 MGDFNQDMGIRINAP
-16 KDRSSIIKV
+16 KNKSSIIKV

-94 MDDIREALGHNTKM
+94 MDEIREALGSNTKM

-127 AQVAKELGIL
+127 AKVAKELDIL

-151 RRLEQAHSGLEKLR
+151 RRLEQAYSGLEKLR

-241 GENRAED
+241 GENRAEE

-272 LILSGEEHK
+272 LILSGDDHK

-288 FISSYIQNEAGGGNK
+288 FISSYIQDEAGGGNK

-331 EHEKNTV
+331 EHEKNAV
-338 IPAERIIHDLNGGI
+338 VSSERIIHDLNGGI
-352 KKPDIP
+352 KNTDTVTPP
-358 VVESQSVKETPVNDV
+358 AVESKPTKETPVNDV
-373 RRPSNRQ
+373 RRTRNRQ
-380 EVREEQKRQFFR
+380 EIREEQKRQFFR
-392 LDNNSN
+392 LD

-419 KAEEKFDFHQTTV
+419 KVEEKSTTV
-432 LEERRE
+432 LEDRRE
-438 DDFATG
+438 DDFSAS
-444 FKFREEEEPSF
+444 FRFREEVSSF
-455 FQAEEEPVKEYD
+455 PQEEEVPAKEYD
-467 LFSYAELEP
+467 LFSYTDLEP
-476 VSFTFDLEEDKPKE
+476 VSFDFDLEEDKPKE
-490 EDFSFQVKDAPVNF
+490 EDFSFQVKEAPINF
-504 RVEMREETA
+504 KMEVREE
-513 PQKKE
+513 
-518 PKVSV
+518 VSFEEDGFQTPV
-523 TNNQP
+523 ARNQNK
-528 QPQTPKNDFPNI
+528 QETPKNDFPNV
-540 EQKEEFTII
+540 EQREEFTII
-549 EKRRTEEEDS
+549 EKRSTEEDS

-567 LKEFNSSKFQ
+567 LKEFNSRSH
-577 GNDEKKID
+577 GSEEKKID
-585 IYEMIPAFR
+585 IYEVIPAFR
-594 RRNIDVDFENPLDRE
+594 RRNVDVDFEDPLERE
-609 QKISSFISENDKGK
+609 QKISSFISENNKGK
-623 MEVRRNKFLNKDV
+623 MEVRQNRFLNKDV

>member
-151 RRLEQAHSGLEKLR
+151 RRLEQAHTGLEKLR

-358 VVESQSVKETPVNDV
+358 VVESQPVKETPANDV
-373 RRPSNRQ
+373 HRPSNRQ
-380 EVREEQKRQFFR
+380 EIREEQKRQFFR

-398 SNSNSNSNT
+398 SNN
-407 NSNFPTNSFSVE
+407 NSNFPTNSFLVE

-455 FQAEEEPVKEYD
+455 FEAEEEPVKEYD

-490 EDFSFQVKDAPVNF
+490 EDFSFQVKEAPINF
-504 RVEMREETA
+504 KMEVREE
-513 PQKKE
+513 
-518 PKVSV
+518 VSFEEDGFQTPV
-523 TNNQP
+523 ARNQNK
-528 QPQTPKNDFPNI
+528 QETPKNDFPNV
-540 EQKEEFTII
+540 EQREEFTII
-549 EKRRTEEEDS
+549 EKRSTEEDS

-567 LKEFNSSKFQ
+567 LKEFNSRSH
-577 GNDEKKID
+577 GSEEKKID
-585 IYEMIPAFR
+585 IYEVIPAFR
-594 RRNIDVDFENPLDRE
+594 RRNVDVDFEDPLERE
-609 QKISSFISENDKGK
+609 QKISSFISENNKGK
-623 MEVRRNKFLNKDV
+623 MEVRQNRFLNKDV

>member
-151 RRLEQAHSGLEKLR
+151 RRLEQAHTGLEKLR

-331 EHEKNTV
+331 EHEKNTA

-358 VVESQSVKETPVNDV
+358 VVESQPVKESPANDV

-398 SNSNSNSNT
+398 SNSNTNSD
-407 NSNFPTNSFSVE
+407 SNFPTNSFSVE

-455 FQAEEEPVKEYD
+455 FEAEEEPVKEYD

-490 EDFSFQVKDAPVNF
+490 EDFSFQVKEAPVNF

-513 PQKKE
+513 PQKEE
-518 PKVSV
+518 PKVSI

-528 QPQTPKNDFPNI
+528 QPQNSKNDFPNL

-549 EKRRTEEEDS
+549 EKRSTEEDS

-567 LKEFNSSKFQ
+567 LKEFNSSRFQ

>member
-1 MGGFNQDIEIDFKAP
+1 MGGFNQDMGIEFNAP
-16 KDRSSIIKV
+16 KDKSSIIKV

-62 SVSNKVQLGTRTT
+62 SVSNKVQLGSRTT

-272 LILSGEEHK
+272 LILSGDEHK

-331 EHEKNTV
+331 EHEKNTA

-358 VVESQSVKETPVNDV
+358 VVESQPVKETPANDV

-392 LDNNSN
+392 LDN
-398 SNSNSNSNT
+398 NSNSNSNT

-432 LEERRE
+432 LEERKE
-438 DDFATG
+438 DDFAMG
-444 FKFREEEEPSF
+444 FKFREEEESSF
-455 FQAEEEPVKEYD
+455 FEAEEEPVKEYD

-490 EDFSFQVKDAPVNF
+490 EDFSFQVKEAPVNF

-513 PQKKE
+513 PQKE
-518 PKVSV
+518 QPKVSV

-528 QPQTPKNDFPNI
+528 QPQTPKNDFPNV

>member
-120 TGAAPVV
+120 KGAAPVV

-179 AEQYPDLDYEE
+179 AEQSPDLDYEE

-272 LILSGEEHK
+272 LILSGDEHK

-331 EHEKNTV
+331 EHEKNTA

-358 VVESQSVKETPVNDV
+358 VVESQPVKETPVNDV

-398 SNSNSNSNT
+398 SNSNT

-432 LEERRE
+432 LEEKE

-444 FKFREEEEPSF
+444 FKFRNEEEPPF
-455 FQAEEEPVKEYD
+455 FEAEEEPVKEYD

-490 EDFSFQVKDAPVNF
+490 EDFSFQVKEAPVNF

-513 PQKKE
+513 PQKEE

-528 QPQTPKNDFPNI
+528 QSQTPKNDFPNV

-549 EKRRTEEEDS
+549 EKRSTEEDS
-559 RIQERRNK
+559 KIQERRNK
-567 LKEFNSSKFQ
+567 LKEFNSSRFQ

>member
-151 RRLEQAHSGLEKLR
+151 RRLEQAYSGLEKLR

-331 EHEKNTV
+331 EHEKNTA

-358 VVESQSVKETPVNDV
+358 VVESQPVKETPVNDV
-373 RRPSNRQ
+373 RRPSNRH
-380 EVREEQKRQFFR
+380 EIREEQKRQFFR

-398 SNSNSNSNT
+398 TNNNS
-407 NSNFPTNSFSVE
+407 NSNFPTNSFLVE

-432 LEERRE
+432 LEEKE

-455 FQAEEEPVKEYD
+455 FQAEEEPVKEYG

-490 EDFSFQVKDAPVNF
+490 EDFSFQVKETPVNF

-513 PQKKE
+513 PQKEE

-528 QPQTPKNDFPNI
+528 QPQISKNDFPNV

-549 EKRRTEEEDS
+549 EKRSTEEDS

-567 LKEFNSSKFQ
+567 LKEFNSSRFQ

>member
-179 AEQYPDLDYEE
+179 AEQHPDLDYEE

-272 LILSGEEHK
+272 LILSGDEHK

-331 EHEKNTV
+331 EHEKNTA

-358 VVESQSVKETPVNDV
+358 VVESQPVKETPANDV

-398 SNSNSNSNT
+398 SNSNTNS

-455 FQAEEEPVKEYD
+455 FEAEEEPVKEYD

-490 EDFSFQVKDAPVNF
+490 EDFSFQVKEAPVNF

-513 PQKKE
+513 PQKE
-518 PKVSV
+518 QPKVSV

-528 QPQTPKNDFPNI
+528 QSQTPKNDFPNV

-549 EKRRTEEEDS
+549 EKRSTEEDS

-585 IYEMIPAFR
+585 MYEMIPAFR

>member
-108 VFITAG
+108 VFITTG

-288 FISSYIQNEAGGGNK
+288 FISSYIQNQAGGGNK

-358 VVESQSVKETPVNDV
+358 VVESQPVKETPANDV

-398 SNSNSNSNT
+398 SNTNS

-455 FQAEEEPVKEYD
+455 FEAEEEPVKEYD

-490 EDFSFQVKDAPVNF
+490 EDFSFQVKEAPVNF

-513 PQKKE
+513 PQKEE

-528 QPQTPKNDFPNI
+528 QPQTPKNDFPNV

-549 EKRRTEEEDS
+549 EKRSTEEDS

-567 LKEFNSSKFQ
+567 LKEFNSSRFQ